1 MSDQIALLYS
11 NGKLPVMEKKIR
23 LKSYFRQ
30 EEANFLWKMKFK
42 PFFFE
47 IA

>member
-11 NGKLPVMEKKIR
+11 NGKLPVMVKKIP

-30 EEANFLWKMKFK
+30 EGANFLWKMKFEV
-42 PFFFE
+42 FFFE